1 MSDFKIR
8 FKKIKY
14 TICLKFERIK
24 HKITA
29 AQMVTISF
37 LAVIFLGSFLL
48 YLPASQNM
56 TASPVSYINALFT
69 AVSATC
75 VTGLVTVV
83 TAVQWNL
90 FGQIVILL
98 MIQIGGLSFI
108 TLFTF
113 VVVNIG
119 KKINLKNRMLIQAS
133 LNQNDSHGMVKMVL
147 LAIKGT
153 LLAEGI
159 GAFFLYVSFVNM
171 PGISPLLALRYS
183 IFHAI
188 SAFCNAGFDII
199 GTQSF
204 ASFSTFP
211 MLNITIMSLITIGG
225 IGFTVWREVLEKARF
240 RFSNSK
246 KKKHFSIHT
255 KLAFITSA
263 VLILSGAT
271 YFFITEYNN
280 PGTLGPLSVPAKILA
295 SFFQSV
301 TLRTA
306 GFFTIDQNALTESSK
321 FVSSLFMMVGGSPGG
336 TAGGIKTVT
345 LAVVI
350 VAIWATLRG
359 RKNIETM
366 KRSISIRVLTRAI
379 TIIGIMF
386 SLWFIVATALEFTE
400 AGSSFPYTFVDLL
413 FEVASALGTVGLT
426 TGITPYLSSYGK
438 ILIMMCM
445 FIGRLGPIG
454 IAVSLQR
461 RLHTADDSIVLP
473 EDNVII
479 G

>member
-1 MSDFKIR
+1 MSNFKVR
-8 FKKIKY
+8 LKKIEY
-14 TICLKFERIK
+14 TFCLKFKKLK

-48 YLPASQNM
+48 YLPFSQN
-56 TASPVSYINALFT
+56 AAAPAVSYIDALFT

-83 TAVQWNL
+83 TAAQWNL

-113 VVVNIG
+113 IVVNIG

-133 LNQNDSHGMVKMVL
+133 LNQNDTHGMVKMVL

-153 LLAEGI
+153 LIAEGI
-159 GAFFLYVSFVNM
+159 GAFFLYISFINM
-171 PGISPLLALRYS
+171 PEVSVVQAVRYA
-183 IFHAI
+183 IFHSV
-188 SAFCNAGFDII
+188 SAFCNAGFDIV

-204 ASFSTFP
+204 APYATFP
-211 MLNITIMSLITIGG
+211 LLNITVMLLIVIGG
-225 IGFTVWREVLEKARF
+225 IGFTVWREVVEKVKATF
-240 RFSNSK
+240 VNTK
-246 KKKHFSIHT
+246 KKKYLSIHT
-255 KLAFITSA
+255 KLA
-263 VLILSGAT
+263 LIATAILIVSGTA
-271 YFFITEYNN
+271 YFFITEYTN
-280 PGTLGPLSVPAKILA
+280 PGTLAPLSLPAKLLA

-306 GFFTIDQNALTESSK
+306 GFYTIDQNALTESSK

-336 TAGGIKTVT
+336 TAGGVKTVT
-345 LAVVI
+345 LAVV
-350 VAIWATLRG
+350 VAAIWATLRG

-366 KRSISIRVLTRAI
+366 KRSIPTRVLTRAI

-386 SLWFIVATALEFTE
+386 SLWFVVTTVLEFTE
-400 AGSSFPYTFVDLL
+400 AQSTFSHTFIDLL

-426 TGITPYLSSYGK
+426 TGITPHLSPYGK
-438 ILIMMCM
+438 ILIMICM
-445 FIGRLGPIG
+445 FIGRLGPIS
-454 IAVSLQR
+454 IAVALQR
-461 RLHTADDSIVLP
+461 RLHTGDDAIVLP
-473 EDNVII
+473 EDNVMI